1 MKFKFLNLICIFLL
15 LMSFSG
21 TVIASSA
28 PVYPSAGIES
38 ITGFT
43 EEYEAL
49 SDEEKQKIRDCEN
62 QWFENY
68 TFNVTV
74 TTIFRNDESVTK
86 SNLPCHNLVIETIYE
101 SDEEKFKKEFGSD
114 SISSSESY
122 LVKQD
127 IQTVFLAGEVIPLES
142 LKSTNKLVFTETK
155 QVILVP
161 ASTPHEWWNDGYA
174 YPPYLY
180 KKQYFGIFGDYTERE
195 DPVNLVWKNTTAST
209 ARSTLISQTGW
220 VALSDSILAE
230 YPYAVYDRNGQ
241 WVTPLSVGETAQRR
255 NGGYHVRIYQLSDGS
270 VIGGAHKDSP
280 IISSSGI
287 THKVVDLEYA
297 EYVVCNYFYHAGWQ
311 VRQNYINLY
320 NSGTFGQGA
329 TNNGNATQITR

>member
-1 MKFKFLNLICIFLL
+1 
-15 LMSFSG
+15 MSFSG

-122 LVKQD
+122 LVK
-127 IQTVFLAGEVIPLES
+127 
-142 LKSTNKLVFTETK
+142 
-155 QVILVP
+155 
-161 ASTPHEWWNDGYA
+161 
-174 YPPYLY
+174 
-180 KKQYFGIFGDYTERE
+180 
-195 DPVNLVWKNTTAST
+195 
-209 ARSTLISQTGW
+209 
-220 VALSDSILAE
+220 
-230 YPYAVYDRNGQ
+230 
-241 WVTPLSVGETAQRR
+241 
-255 NGGYHVRIYQLSDGS
+255 
-270 VIGGAHKDSP
+270 
-280 IISSSGI
+280 
-287 THKVVDLEYA
+287 
-297 EYVVCNYFYHAGWQ
+297 
-311 VRQNYINLY
+311 
-320 NSGTFGQGA
+320 
-329 TNNGNATQITR
+329 